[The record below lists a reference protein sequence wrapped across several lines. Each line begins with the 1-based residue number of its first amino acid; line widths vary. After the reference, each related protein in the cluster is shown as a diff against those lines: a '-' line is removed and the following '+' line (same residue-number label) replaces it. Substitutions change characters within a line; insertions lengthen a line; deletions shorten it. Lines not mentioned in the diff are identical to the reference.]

1 MEGVAMNKL
10 VIALALGAGAALAQA
25 PAQAQWYNQTPTPS
39 RYYFGLAAT
48 SADTDFKVPGTARR
62 GETDWETS
70 WKAFAGVDY
79 DPWIG
84 AELGYIDARTDD
96 FEYVANGV
104 NGRVGSRGYNIY
116 LAAKGRYP
124 IPMFPQAE
132 VFGKAGVEYSHR
144 KLDAGPFLSSTSDD
158 NVGPYVA
165 VGAQWHFNPQW
176 AVVAEYERFG
186 RSKNIG
192 ASADMLTV
200 GLRFNFGPG
209 PSGQM
214 FNR

>member
-1 MEGVAMNKL
+1 MKKWF
-10 VIALALGAGAALAQA
+10 LALTLGACAVGT
-25 PAQAQWYNQTPTPS
+25 AQAQWYNQPASPS

-48 SADTDFKVPGTARR
+48 SADTDFKVPGVART
-62 GETDWETS
+62 GDTNWETS

-79 DPWIG
+79 DPWVG
-84 AELGYIDARTDD
+84 AELGYIDTRTDD
-96 FEYVANGV
+96 FTYTAGGV

-124 IPMFPQAE
+124 IPMYPQAE
-132 VFGKAGVEYSHR
+132 VFGKLGVEYSRR
-144 KLDAGPFLSSTSDD
+144 KLDAGPFLSATKED
-158 NVGPYVA
+158 NVGPYVG
-165 VGAQWHFNPQW
+165 VGALWNLTPQW

-200 GLRFNFGPG
+200 GLRFNFGAG
-209 PSGQM
+209 PSGRL
-214 FNR
+214 FGP